1 MPAAALLALAIIAE
15 VLGTVALRMSDGF
28 SRPLPSVGA
37 VLGYALAFAL
47 LAPVLKELDIGL
59 VYAIWAGVGTALIAV
74 IGVLAWGEPAGA
86 IKVLSIAA
94 VILGV
99 VGLNLSSGH

>member
-1 MPAAALLALAIIAE
+1 MLAPLLLTLAISAE
-15 VLGTVALRMSDGF
+15 VLGTVALRVSDGF
-28 SRPLPSVGA
+28 SKPLPSLVAVVGY
-37 VLGYALAFAL
+37 VLAFGL

-59 VYAIWAGVGTALIAV
+59 VYAIWAGAGTALIAV

-86 IKVLSIAA
+86 IKVLSIGA

-99 VGLNLSSGH
+99 IGLNLSGAH

>member
-1 MPAAALLALAIIAE
+1 MLAPILLSLAIAAE
-15 VLGTVALRMSDGF
+15 VLGTVALRISDGF
-28 SRPLPSVGA
+28 SKPLFSAAA
-37 VLGYALAFAL
+37 VAGYVLAFVL
-47 LAPVLKELDIGL
+47 LAPVLKQLDIGL
-59 VYAIWAGVGTALIAV
+59 VYAIWAGVGTAAIAV

-99 VGLNLSSGH
+99 VGLNLSGAH

>member
-28 SRPLPSVGA
+28 SRPLPAVGA
-37 VLGYALAFAL
+37 VLGYLLAFAL

-74 IGVLAWGEPAGA
+74 IGVLAWGEPTGA

>member
-1 MPAAALLALAIIAE
+1 MPPAALLALAISAE

-28 SRPLPSVGA
+28 SKPLPSVA
-37 VLGYALAFAL
+37 AIVGYVLAFAL
-47 LAPVLKELDIGL
+47 LAPVLKELDLGL
-59 VYAIWAGVGTALIAV
+59 VYAIWAGVGTAVIAV

-86 IKVLSIAA
+86 IKLLSIGA

-99 VGLNLSSGH
+99 VGLNLSGAR

>member
-1 MPAAALLALAIIAE
+1 MPPAALLALAISAE

-28 SRPLPSVGA
+28 SRPLPSVAAIVGYVLA
-37 VLGYALAFAL
+37 VAL
-47 LAPVLKELDIGL
+47 LAPVLKELDLGL
-59 VYAIWAGVGTALIAV
+59 VYAIWAGVGTAVIAV

-86 IKVLSIAA
+86 IKLLSLGA

-99 VGLNLSSGH
+99 VGLNLSGAR

>member
-1 MPAAALLALAIIAE
+1 MLAPVLLALAILAE

-28 SRPLPSVGA
+28 SRPLPSFAAVVGY
-37 VLGYALAFAL
+37 VLAFAL

-59 VYAIWAGVGTALIAV
+59 VYAIWAGVGTAMIAV

-86 IKVLSIAA
+86 IKILSIGA

-99 VGLNLSSGH
+99 VGLNLSSAH

>member
-1 MPAAALLALAIIAE
+1 MLAPALLALAIASE

-28 SRPLPSVGA
+28 SKPLPSVGA
-37 VLGYALAFAL
+37 VVGYVLAFAL

-74 IGVLAWGEPAGA
+74 IGVLAWDEPAGT
-86 IKVLSIAA
+86 IKVLSIGA
-94 VILGV
+94 VIVGV
-99 VGLNLSSGH
+99 IGLNLSSAH

>member
-74 IGVLAWGEPAGA
+74 IGVLAWGEPTGA